1 MPVFSR
7 HRTLRAL
14 PLLSLLACTC
24 GTACAQAAQS
34 QSQARDLDAVQ
45 VRSQYMPYRALSI
58 TGATKIDAPLRDLPI
73 SARVLDRT
81 LLEDAGVTDLA
92 GALELASGITKAN
105 NLGGLWDSYSMRG
118 FTGDPNFSSDY
129 MVNGFNA
136 SRGYNGLRDAA
147 NTQSIEVI
155 KGPASALY
163 GRGEPGG
170 AVNIVTKKPL
180 FQPQHSVDVS
190 AGRFDSYRAA
200 IDSTGPL
207 SENVAYRLNVM
218 HKDQHSFRDT
228 VDSDST
234 LLAPSLLWMPTPD
247 TTVSYELEAV
257 RLHTPFDRGVTAI
270 GGDANRLPASRFL
283 GEPRDGDIDLQST
296 GHQLFVVHG
305 LDQTWS
311 VQGGATYRDSGMRG
325 FSTEP
330 WTLQAD
336 QRSLRRERRYRDYQG
351 RDIAARAEVL
361 GSFQAGRVTHNVLFG
376 IDGNRFDDS
385 RFQQRARSA
394 ATPYSIDVLAPRYG
408 LAQPGRL
415 STITDTDERQ
425 QVWGVYAQD
434 QIDLG
439 ARWKALLGLRYDHYR
454 QGLDNHLRGTTQR
467 SSDGVASPRAGMT
480 FHVDDALSLYA
491 SAAAGFRP
499 NSGVGAN
506 GQSFAPEKSRSLET
520 GLKYVQ
526 PGDGLEATV
535 AAFRIDKKNVLSLDP
550 ADTSFSLPV
559 GQMRSQGVEL
569 DLLGRLSPHLAASVG
584 LAYTGSQV
592 TRSSAAAASTGLA
605 EGRRF
610 PNVPRLS
617 GNAFLNYEQPLTGK
631 RSAALGVG
639 VLHTGE
645 RLGSVDSN
653 TDFVLP
659 AYTVWRAVGHYD
671 LSQRLRLYAK
681 VENLTDRRY
690 AAFSYSEQWVYP
702 GAPRSWTVGAQ
713 LRF

>member
-7 HRTLRAL
+7 HRTLHAL

-34 QSQARDLDAVQ
+34 QARDLDAVQ
-45 VRSQYMPYRALSI
+45 VRSQYTPYRALSI
-58 TGATKIDAPLRDLPI
+58 TGATKTDAPLRDLPI

-283 GEPRDGDIDLQST
+283 GEPRDGDIDLHST

-336 QRSLRRERRYRDYQG
+336 QRSLRRERRYRDHQG

-361 GSFQAGRVTHNVLFG
+361 GSLQAGRVTHNVLFG

-584 LAYTGSQV
+584 LAYTDSQV

-702 GAPRSWTVGAQ
+702 GAPRSWMVGAQ

>member
-7 HRTLRAL
+7 HRTLHAL

-34 QSQARDLDAVQ
+34 QARDLDAVQ
-45 VRSQYMPYRALSI
+45 VRSQYTPYRALSI
-58 TGATKIDAPLRDLPI
+58 TGATKTDAPLRDLPI

-283 GEPRDGDIDLQST
+283 GEPRDGDIDLHST

-361 GSFQAGRVTHNVLFG
+361 GSLQAGRVTHNVLFG

-454 QGLDNHLRGTTQR
+454 QDLDNHLRGTTQR
-467 SSDGVASPRAGMT
+467 ASDGVASPRAGMT

-569 DLLGRLSPHLAASVG
+569 DLLGRLSTHLAASLG
-584 LAYTGSQV
+584 LAYTDSQV

>member
-1 MPVFSR
+1 M
-7 HRTLRAL
+7 L
-14 PLLSLLACTC
+14 PLLGVLACAAAPA
-24 GTACAQAAQS
+24 TAAEP
-34 QSQARDLDAVQ
+34 QARSLDAVQ
-45 VRSQYMPYRALSI
+45 VRSDYAPYRALTV
-58 TGATKIDAPLRDLPI
+58 TGATKTEAPLRDLPI
-73 SARVLDRT
+73 SARVLDHS

-92 GALELASGITKAN
+92 GALDMASGITKAN
-105 NLGGLWDSYSMRG
+105 NLGGLWDSYSIRG

-136 SRGYNGLRDAA
+136 SRGYNGLRDGA
-147 NTQSIEVI
+147 NTQSVEVI

-180 FQPQHSVDVS
+180 FDAQHSVDLS

-200 IDSTGPL
+200 LDSTGPL
-207 SENVAYRLNVM
+207 SETVAYRVNLM

-228 VDSDST
+228 VDSDAT

-247 TTVSYELEAV
+247 TTVSYELELL
-257 RLHTPFDRGVTAI
+257 RIHTPFDRGVTAI
-270 GGDANRLPASRFL
+270 DGDANRLPASRFL
-283 GEPRDGDIDLQST
+283 GEPGDGDIDLHST
-296 GHQLFVVHG
+296 GHQVFAVHG
-305 LDQTWS
+305 LNQTWS
-311 VQGGATYRDSGMRG
+311 LQGGATYRDSGMRG

-336 QRSLRRERRYRDYQG
+336 DRTLRRERRYRDYQG
-351 RDIAARAEVL
+351 RDIAARAELLGTL
-361 GSFQAGRVTHNVLFG
+361 GSGKVSHHVLFG
-376 IDGNRFDDS
+376 IDGNRFNDS
-385 RFQQRARSA
+385 RYQLRARSA

-408 LAQPGRL
+408 VAQPGRL
-415 STITDTDERQ
+415 APITDTDERQ

-439 ARWKALLGLRYDHYR
+439 ARWKALLGVRYDHYQQDIANR
-454 QGLDNHLRGTTQR
+454 LRATTQQA
-467 SSDGVASPRAGMT
+467 SDGVISPRAGLT
-480 FHVDDALSLYA
+480 VHLDDTLSLYA

-526 PGDGLEATV
+526 PGEGLEATLAV
-535 AAFRIDKKNVLSLDP
+535 FRIDKENVLSLDP

-559 GQMRSQGVEL
+559 GQMRSEGAEL
-569 DLLGRLSPHLAASVG
+569 DLLGRLTPHLAASVG
-584 LAYTGSQV
+584 LAYTDSQV
-592 TRSSAAAASTGLA
+592 TRSSAAAVGTGLA

-610 PNVPRLS
+610 PNVPRFS
-617 GNAFLNYEQPLTGK
+617 GNAFVNYAQPLSGT
-631 RSAALGVG
+631 RSAAVGVG
-639 VLHTGE
+639 VSRTGE

-653 TDFVLP
+653 TGFVLP
-659 AYTVWRAVGHYD
+659 AYTVWRLVGHYD
-671 LSQRLRLYAK
+671 LSERLRLYAK

-702 GAPRSWTVGAQ
+702 GAPRTWTVGAR

>member
-1 MPVFSR
+1 MSSLLPR
-7 HRTLRAL
+7 RRAVSTL
-14 PLLSLLACTC
+14 PLLGVLACAAAPA
-24 GTACAQAAQS
+24 TAAEP
-34 QSQARDLDAVQ
+34 QARSLDAVQ
-45 VRSQYMPYRALSI
+45 VRSDYAPYRALTV
-58 TGATKIDAPLRDLPI
+58 TGATKTEAPLRDLPI
-73 SARVLDRT
+73 SARVLDHS

-92 GALELASGITKAN
+92 GALDMASGITKAN
-105 NLGGLWDSYSMRG
+105 NLGGLWDSYSIRG

-136 SRGYNGLRDAA
+136 SRGYNGLRDGA
-147 NTQSIEVI
+147 NTQSVEVI

-180 FQPQHSVDVS
+180 FDAQHSVDLS

-200 IDSTGPL
+200 LDSTGPL
-207 SENVAYRLNVM
+207 SETVAYRVNLM

-228 VDSDST
+228 VDSDAT

-247 TTVSYELEAV
+247 TTVSYELELL
-257 RLHTPFDRGVTAI
+257 RIHTPFDRGVTAI
-270 GGDANRLPASRFL
+270 DGDANRLPASRFL
-283 GEPRDGDIDLQST
+283 GEPADGDIDLHST
-296 GHQLFVVHG
+296 GHQVFAVHG
-305 LDQTWS
+305 LNQTWS
-311 VQGGATYRDSGMRG
+311 LQGGATYRDSGMRG

-336 QRSLRRERRYRDYQG
+336 DRTLRRERRYRDYQG
-351 RDIAARAEVL
+351 RDIAARAELLGML
-361 GSFQAGRVTHNVLFG
+361 GSGKVSHHVLFG
-376 IDGNRFDDS
+376 IDGNRFNDS
-385 RFQQRARSA
+385 RYQLRARSA

-408 LAQPGRL
+408 VAQPGRL
-415 STITDTDERQ
+415 APITDTDERQ

-439 ARWKALLGLRYDHYR
+439 ARWKALLGVRYDHYQQDIANR
-454 QGLDNHLRGTTQR
+454 LRATTQQA
-467 SSDGVASPRAGMT
+467 SDGVISPRAGLT
-480 FHVDDALSLYA
+480 VHLDDTLSLYA

-526 PGDGLEATV
+526 PGEGLEATLAV
-535 AAFRIDKKNVLSLDP
+535 FRIDKENVLSLDP

-559 GQMRSQGVEL
+559 GQMRSEGAEL
-569 DLLGRLSPHLAASVG
+569 DLLGRLTPHLAASVG
-584 LAYTGSQV
+584 LAYTDSQV
-592 TRSSAAAASTGLA
+592 TRSSAAAVGTGLA

-610 PNVPRLS
+610 PNVPRVS
-617 GNAFLNYEQPLTGK
+617 GNAFVNYAQPLSGT
-631 RSAALGVG
+631 RSAAVGVG
-639 VLHTGE
+639 VSRTGE

-653 TDFVLP
+653 TGFVLP
-659 AYTVWRAVGHYD
+659 AYTVWRLVGHYD
-671 LSQRLRLYAK
+671 ISERLRLYAK

-702 GAPRSWTVGAQ
+702 GVPRTWTVGAR

>member
-7 HRTLRAL
+7 RRMRHTP
-14 PLLSLLACTC
+14 PLLSLLACACSIAC
-24 GTACAQAAQS
+24 GQAAEL
-34 QSQARDLDAVQ
+34 QAPDLDAVQ
-45 VRSQYMPYRALSI
+45 VRSLYTPYRALSI
-58 TGATKIDAPLRDLPI
+58 TGATKTDAPLRDLPI

-81 LLEDAGVTDLA
+81 LLDDAGVTDLA

-170 AVNIVTKKPL
+170 AVNIITKKPL
-180 FQPQHSVDVS
+180 FQAQNSVDVS
-190 AGRFDSYRAA
+190 AGRFDNYRAA
-200 IDSTGPL
+200 VDSTGPL
-207 SENVAYRLNVM
+207 GESLAYRLNVM

-228 VDSDST
+228 VDSDNT
-234 LLAPSLLWMPTPD
+234 LLAPSLLWMPTPE

-257 RLHTPFDRGVTAI
+257 RIHAPFDRGVTAI
-270 GGDANRLPASRFL
+270 DGDANRLPASRFL
-283 GEPRDGDIDLQST
+283 GEPRDGDIDLHST

-305 LDQTWS
+305 LNQTWS
-311 VQGGATYRDSGMRG
+311 LQGGATYRDSGMHG

-336 QRSLRRERRYRDYQG
+336 QRTLRRERRYRDYQG
-351 RDIAARAEVL
+351 RDIAARAELL
-361 GSFQAGRVTHNVLFG
+361 GSLQAGRVTHNVLFG

-408 LAQPGRL
+408 VAQPGRL
-415 STITDTDERQ
+415 ATITDTDERQ

-439 ARWKALLGLRYDHYR
+439 ARWKALLGLRYDHY
-454 QGLDNHLRGTTQR
+454 QQDMDNRLRGTTQR
-467 SSDGVASPRAGMT
+467 ASDGVVSPRAGLT

-526 PGDGLEATV
+526 PGDGLEATL

-559 GQMRSQGVEL
+559 GEMRSQGVEL
-569 DLLGRLSPHLAASVG
+569 DLLGRLTPHLAASVG
-584 LAYTGSQV
+584 LAYTDSHV
-592 TRSSAAAASTGLA
+592 TRSSAAAAGTGLA

-610 PNVPRLS
+610 PNVPRFS

-631 RSAALGVG
+631 RSAAIGLGVS
-639 VLHTGE
+639 HTGE

-659 AYTVWRAVGHYD
+659 AYTVWRVVGHYD
-671 LSQRLRLYAK
+671 VSDRLRLYAK

-702 GAPRSWTVGAQ
+702 GAPRSWTVGAH

>member
-7 HRTLRAL
+7 HRTLHAL

-34 QSQARDLDAVQ
+34 QARDLDAVQ
-45 VRSQYMPYRALSI
+45 VRSQYTPYRALSI
-58 TGATKIDAPLRDLPI
+58 TGATKTDAPLRDLPI

-283 GEPRDGDIDLQST
+283 GEPRDGDIDLHST

-361 GSFQAGRVTHNVLFG
+361 GSLQAGRVTHNVLFG

-584 LAYTGSQV
+584 LAYTDSQV

-702 GAPRSWTVGAQ
+702 GAPRNWTVGAQ

>member
-7 HRTLRAL
+7 RRMRHTL
-14 PLLSLLACTC
+14 PLLSLLAWACSI
-24 GTACAQAAQS
+24 ACAQADALR
-34 QSQARDLDAVQ
+34 ARELDAVQ
-45 VRSQYMPYRALSI
+45 VRSQYTPYRELSI
-58 TGATKIDAPLRDLPI
+58 TGATKTDAPLRDLPI

-81 LLEDAGVTDLA
+81 LLDDAGVTDLA

-170 AVNIVTKKPL
+170 VVNIITKKPL
-180 FQPQHSVDVS
+180 FQPQNSVDVS

-207 SENVAYRLNVM
+207 SESVAYRLNVM

-228 VDSDST
+228 VDSDNT
-234 LLAPSLLWMPTPD
+234 LLAPSLLWMPTPE

-257 RLHTPFDRGVTAI
+257 RIHAPFDRGVTAI
-270 GGDANRLPASRFL
+270 DGDANRLPASRFL
-283 GEPRDGDIDLQST
+283 GEPRDGDIDLHST

-305 LDQTWS
+305 LNQTWS
-311 VQGGATYRDSGMRG
+311 LQGGATYRESGIRG

-336 QRSLRRERRYRDYQG
+336 QRTLRRERRYRDYQG
-351 RDIAARAEVL
+351 RDIAARAELL
-361 GSFQAGRVTHNVLFG
+361 GSLQAGRVTHNVLFG
-376 IDGNRFDDS
+376 IDGNRFDDN

-408 LAQPGRL
+408 VAQPGQL
-415 STITDTDERQ
+415 AAITDTEERQ
-425 QVWGVYAQD
+425 QVWGAYAQD

-439 ARWKALLGLRYDHYR
+439 ARWKALLGLRYDHYE
-454 QGLDNHLRGTTQR
+454 QDLDNHLRGTTQR
-467 SSDGVASPRAGMT
+467 ASDGVVSPRAGLT
-480 FHVDDALSLYA
+480 FLVDDALSLYA

-559 GQMRSQGVEL
+559 GEMRSQGVEL
-569 DLLGRLSPHLAASVG
+569 DLLGRLTPHLAASVG
-584 LAYTGSQV
+584 LAYTDPQV
-592 TRSSAAAASTGLA
+592 TRSSAAAAGTGLA

-610 PNVPRLS
+610 PNVSRFS

-631 RSAALGVG
+631 RSAAIGMGVS
-639 VLHTGE
+639 HTGE

-659 AYTVWRAVGHYD
+659 AYTVWRVVGHYD
-671 LSQRLRLYAK
+671 VSDRLRLYAK

-702 GAPRSWTVGAQ
+702 GAPRSWTVGAH

>member
-1 MPVFSR
+1 MPVFPR
-7 HRTLRAL
+7 RRTLHAL

-34 QSQARDLDAVQ
+34 QARDLDAVQ
-45 VRSQYMPYRALSI
+45 VRSQYTPYRALSI
-58 TGATKIDAPLRDLPI
+58 TGATKTDAPLRDLPI

-147 NTQSIEVI
+147 NTQNIEVI

-283 GEPRDGDIDLQST
+283 GEPRDGDIDLHST

-361 GSFQAGRVTHNVLFG
+361 GSLQAGRVTHNVLFG

-425 QVWGVYAQD
+425 QVWGAYAQD

-454 QGLDNHLRGTTQR
+454 QDLDNHLRGTTQR
-467 SSDGVASPRAGMT
+467 ASDGVASPRAGMT

-569 DLLGRLSPHLAASVG
+569 DLLGRLSTHLAASVG
-584 LAYTGSQV
+584 LAYTDSQV

-681 VENLTDRRY
+681 VENLTDCRY

>member
-1 MPVFSR
+1 M
-7 HRTLRAL
+7 L
-14 PLLSLLACTC
+14 PLLGVLACAAAPV
-24 GTACAQAAQS
+24 TAAEP
-34 QSQARDLDAVQ
+34 QARSLDAVQ
-45 VRSQYMPYRALSI
+45 VRSDYAPYRALTV
-58 TGATKIDAPLRDLPI
+58 TGATKTEAPLRDLPI
-73 SARVLDRT
+73 SARVLDHS

-92 GALELASGITKAN
+92 GALDMASGITKAN
-105 NLGGLWDSYSMRG
+105 NLGGLWDSYSIRG

-136 SRGYNGLRDAA
+136 SRGYNGLRDGA
-147 NTQSIEVI
+147 NTQSVEVI

-180 FQPQHSVDVS
+180 FDAQHSVDLS

-200 IDSTGPL
+200 LDSTGPL
-207 SENVAYRLNVM
+207 SETVAYRVNLM

-228 VDSDST
+228 VDSDAT

-247 TTVSYELEAV
+247 TTVSYELELL
-257 RLHTPFDRGVTAI
+257 RIHTPFDRGVTAI
-270 GGDANRLPASRFL
+270 DGDANRLPASRFL
-283 GEPRDGDIDLQST
+283 GEPGDGDIDLHST
-296 GHQLFVVHG
+296 GHQVFAVHG
-305 LDQTWS
+305 LNQTWS
-311 VQGGATYRDSGMRG
+311 LQGGATYRDSGMRG

-336 QRSLRRERRYRDYQG
+336 DRTLRRERRYRDYQG
-351 RDIAARAEVL
+351 RDIAARAELLGTL
-361 GSFQAGRVTHNVLFG
+361 GSGKVTHHVLFG
-376 IDGNRFDDS
+376 IDGNRFNDS
-385 RFQQRARSA
+385 RYQLRARSA

-408 LAQPGRL
+408 MAQPGRL
-415 STITDTDERQ
+415 APITDTDERQ

-439 ARWKALLGLRYDHYR
+439 ARWKALLGVRYDHYQQDIANR
-454 QGLDNHLRGTTQR
+454 LRATTQQA
-467 SSDGVASPRAGMT
+467 SDGVISPRAGLT
-480 FHVDDALSLYA
+480 VHLDDTLSLYA

-526 PGDGLEATV
+526 PGEGLEATLAV
-535 AAFRIDKKNVLSLDP
+535 FRIDKENVLSLDP

-559 GQMRSQGVEL
+559 GQMRSEGAEL
-569 DLLGRLSPHLAASVG
+569 DLLGRLTPHLAASVG
-584 LAYTGSQV
+584 LAYTDSQV
-592 TRSSAAAASTGLA
+592 TRSSAAAVGTGLA

-610 PNVPRLS
+610 PNVPRFS
-617 GNAFLNYEQPLTGK
+617 GNAFVNYAQPLSGT
-631 RSAALGVG
+631 RSAAVGVG
-639 VLHTGE
+639 VSRTGE

-653 TDFVLP
+653 TGFVLP
-659 AYTVWRAVGHYD
+659 AYTVWRLVGHYD
-671 LSQRLRLYAK
+671 LSERLRLYAK

-702 GAPRSWTVGAQ
+702 GAPRTWTVGAR

>member
-1 MPVFSR
+1 MSSLLPRR
-7 HRTLRAL
+7 HVVSAL
-14 PLLSLLACTC
+14 PLLGVLACAAAPA
-24 GTACAQAAQS
+24 TAAEP
-34 QSQARDLDAVQ
+34 QARSLDAVQ
-45 VRSQYMPYRALSI
+45 VRSDYAPYRALTV
-58 TGATKIDAPLRDLPI
+58 TGATKTEAPLRDLPI
-73 SARVLDRT
+73 SARVLDHS

-92 GALELASGITKAN
+92 GALDMASGITKAN
-105 NLGGLWDSYSMRG
+105 NLGGLWDSYSIRG

-136 SRGYNGLRDAA
+136 SRGYNGLRDGA
-147 NTQSIEVI
+147 NTQSVEVI

-180 FQPQHSVDVS
+180 FDAQHSVDLS

-200 IDSTGPL
+200 LDSTGPL
-207 SENVAYRLNVM
+207 SETVAYRVNLM

-228 VDSDST
+228 VDSDAT

-247 TTVSYELEAV
+247 TTVSYELELL
-257 RLHTPFDRGVTAI
+257 RIHTPFDRGVTAI
-270 GGDANRLPASRFL
+270 DGDANRLPASRFL
-283 GEPRDGDIDLQST
+283 GEPGDGDIDLHST
-296 GHQLFVVHG
+296 GHQVFAVHG
-305 LDQTWS
+305 LNQTWS
-311 VQGGATYRDSGMRG
+311 LQGGATYRDSGMRG

-336 QRSLRRERRYRDYQG
+336 DRTLRRERRYRDYQG
-351 RDIAARAEVL
+351 RDIAARAELLGML
-361 GSFQAGRVTHNVLFG
+361 GSGKVAHHVLFG
-376 IDGNRFDDS
+376 IDGNRFNDS
-385 RFQQRARSA
+385 RYQLRARSA

-408 LAQPGRL
+408 VAQPGRL
-415 STITDTDERQ
+415 APITDTDERQ

-439 ARWKALLGLRYDHYR
+439 ARWKALLGVRYDHYQQDIANR
-454 QGLDNHLRGTTQR
+454 LRATTQQA
-467 SSDGVASPRAGMT
+467 SDGVISPRAGLT
-480 FHVDDALSLYA
+480 VHLDDTLSLYA

-526 PGDGLEATV
+526 PGEGLEATLAV
-535 AAFRIDKKNVLSLDP
+535 FRIDKENVLSLDP

-559 GQMRSQGVEL
+559 GQMRSEGAEL
-569 DLLGRLSPHLAASVG
+569 DLLGRLTPHLAASVG
-584 LAYTGSQV
+584 LAYTDSQV
-592 TRSSAAAASTGLA
+592 TRSSAAAMGTGLA

-610 PNVPRLS
+610 PIVPCVS
-617 GNAFLNYEQPLTGK
+617 GNAFVNYAQPLSGT
-631 RSAALGVG
+631 RSAAVGVG
-639 VLHTGE
+639 VSRTGE

-653 TDFVLP
+653 TGFVLP
-659 AYTVWRAVGHYD
+659 AYTVWRLVGHYD
-671 LSQRLRLYAK
+671 LSERLRLYAK

-702 GAPRSWTVGAQ
+702 GAPRTWTVGAR

>member
-7 HRTLRAL
+7 RRMRHTL
-14 PLLSLLACTC
+14 PLLSLLAWACSI
-24 GTACAQAAQS
+24 ACAQADALR
-34 QSQARDLDAVQ
+34 ARELDAVQ
-45 VRSQYMPYRALSI
+45 VRSQYTPYRELSI
-58 TGATKIDAPLRDLPI
+58 TGATKTDAPLRDLPI

-81 LLEDAGVTDLA
+81 LLDDAGVTDLA

-170 AVNIVTKKPL
+170 VVNIITKKPL
-180 FQPQHSVDVS
+180 FQPQNSVDVS

-207 SENVAYRLNVM
+207 SESVAYRLNVM

-228 VDSDST
+228 VDSDNT
-234 LLAPSLLWMPTPD
+234 LLAPSLLWMPTPE

-257 RLHTPFDRGVTAI
+257 RIHAPFDRGVTAI
-270 GGDANRLPASRFL
+270 DGDANRLPASRFL
-283 GEPRDGDIDLQST
+283 GEPRDGDIDLHST

-305 LDQTWS
+305 LNQTWS
-311 VQGGATYRDSGMRG
+311 LQGGATYRESGMRG

-336 QRSLRRERRYRDYQG
+336 QRTLRRERRYRDYQG
-351 RDIAARAEVL
+351 RDIAARAELL
-361 GSFQAGRVTHNVLFG
+361 GSLQAGRVTHNVLLG

-408 LAQPGRL
+408 VAQPGQL
-415 STITDTDERQ
+415 AAITDTEERQ
-425 QVWGVYAQD
+425 QVWGAYAQD

-439 ARWKALLGLRYDHYR
+439 ARWKALLGLRYDHYE
-454 QGLDNHLRGTTQR
+454 QDLDNHLRGTTQR
-467 SSDGVASPRAGMT
+467 ASDGVVSPRAGLT
-480 FHVDDALSLYA
+480 FLVDDALSLYA
-491 SAAAGFRP
+491 SASAGFRP

-559 GQMRSQGVEL
+559 GEMRSQGVEL
-569 DLLGRLSPHLAASVG
+569 DLLGRLTRIWPHRWAWP
-584 LAYTGSQV
+584 TPI
-592 TRSSAAAASTGLA
+592 
-605 EGRRF
+605 RR
-610 PNVPRLS
+610 
-617 GNAFLNYEQPLTGK
+617 
-631 RSAALGVG
+631 
-639 VLHTGE
+639 
-645 RLGSVDSN
+645 
-653 TDFVLP
+653 
-659 AYTVWRAVGHYD
+659 
-671 LSQRLRLYAK
+671 
-681 VENLTDRRY
+681 
-690 AAFSYSEQWVYP
+690 
-702 GAPRSWTVGAQ
+702 
-713 LRF
+713 

>member
-7 HRTLRAL
+7 HRTLHAL

-34 QSQARDLDAVQ
+34 QARDLDAVQ
-45 VRSQYMPYRALSI
+45 VRSQYTPYRALSI
-58 TGATKIDAPLRDLPI
+58 TGATKTDAPLRDLPI

-283 GEPRDGDIDLQST
+283 GEPRDGDIDLHST

-361 GSFQAGRVTHNVLFG
+361 GSLQAGRVTHNVLFG

-415 STITDTDERQ
+415 STITATDERQ

-454 QGLDNHLRGTTQR
+454 QDLDNHLRGTTQR
-467 SSDGVASPRAGMT
+467 ASDGVASPRAGMT

-569 DLLGRLSPHLAASVG
+569 DLLGRLSTHLAASVG
-584 LAYTGSQV
+584 LAYTDSQV

>member
-1 MPVFSR
+1 MSSLLPRR
-7 HRTLRAL
+7 HAVSAL
-14 PLLSLLACTC
+14 PLLGVLACAAAPA
-24 GTACAQAAQS
+24 TAAEP
-34 QSQARDLDAVQ
+34 QARSLDAVQ
-45 VRSQYMPYRALSI
+45 VRSDYAPYRALTV
-58 TGATKIDAPLRDLPI
+58 TGATKTEAPLRDLPI
-73 SARVLDRT
+73 SARVLDHS
-81 LLEDAGVTDLA
+81 LLDDAGVTDLA
-92 GALELASGITKAN
+92 GALDMASGIAKAN
-105 NLGGLWDSYSMRG
+105 NLGGLWDSYSIRG

-136 SRGYNGLRDAA
+136 SRGYNGLRDGA
-147 NTQSIEVI
+147 NTQSVEVI

-180 FQPQHSVDVS
+180 FDAQHSVDLS

-200 IDSTGPL
+200 LDSTGPL
-207 SENVAYRLNVM
+207 SETVAYRVNLM

-228 VDSDST
+228 VDSDAT

-247 TTVSYELEAV
+247 TTVSYELELL
-257 RLHTPFDRGVTAI
+257 RIHTPFDRGVTAI
-270 GGDANRLPASRFL
+270 DGDANRLPASRFL
-283 GEPRDGDIDLQST
+283 GEPGDGDIDLHST
-296 GHQLFVVHG
+296 GHQVFAVHG
-305 LDQTWS
+305 LNQTWS
-311 VQGGATYRDSGMRG
+311 LQGGATYRDSGMRG

-336 QRSLRRERRYRDYQG
+336 DRTLRRERRYRDYQG
-351 RDIAARAEVL
+351 RDIAARAELLGTL
-361 GSFQAGRVTHNVLFG
+361 GSGKVTHHVLFG
-376 IDGNRFDDS
+376 IDGNRFNDS
-385 RFQQRARSA
+385 RYQLRARSA

-408 LAQPGRL
+408 VAQPGRL
-415 STITDTDERQ
+415 APITDTDERQ

-439 ARWKALLGLRYDHYR
+439 ARWKALLGVRYDHYQQDIANR
-454 QGLDNHLRGTTQR
+454 LRATTQQA
-467 SSDGVASPRAGMT
+467 SDGVISPRAGLT
-480 FHVDDALSLYA
+480 VHLDDTLSLYA

-526 PGDGLEATV
+526 PGEGLEATLAV
-535 AAFRIDKKNVLSLDP
+535 FRIDKENVLSLDP

-559 GQMRSQGVEL
+559 GQMRSEGAEL

-584 LAYTGSQV
+584 LAYTDSQV
-592 TRSSAAAASTGLA
+592 TRSSAAAVGTGLA

-610 PNVPRLS
+610 PNVPRVS
-617 GNAFLNYEQPLTGK
+617 GNAFVNYAQPLSGT
-631 RSAALGVG
+631 RSAAVGVG
-639 VLHTGE
+639 VSRTGE

-653 TDFVLP
+653 TGFVLP
-659 AYTVWRAVGHYD
+659 AYTVWRLVGHYD
-671 LSQRLRLYAK
+671 LSERLRLYAK

-702 GAPRSWTVGAQ
+702 GAPRTWTVGAR

>member
-1 MPVFSR
+1 MPVFPR
-7 HRTLRAL
+7 HRTLHAL

-34 QSQARDLDAVQ
+34 QARDLDAVQ
-45 VRSQYMPYRALSI
+45 VRSQYTPYHALSI
-58 TGATKIDAPLRDLPI
+58 TGATKTDAPLRDLPI

-228 VDSDST
+228 VDSDGT

-283 GEPRDGDIDLQST
+283 GEPRDGDIDLHST
-296 GHQLFVVHG
+296 GHQLFVVYG

-361 GSFQAGRVTHNVLFG
+361 GSLQAGRVTHNVLFG

-584 LAYTGSQV
+584 LAYTDSQV

>member
-1 MPVFSR
+1 MSSLLPR
-7 HRTLRAL
+7 RRAVSTL
-14 PLLSLLACTC
+14 PLLGVLACAAAPA
-24 GTACAQAAQS
+24 TAAEP
-34 QSQARDLDAVQ
+34 QARSLDAVQ
-45 VRSQYMPYRALSI
+45 VRSDYAPYRALTV
-58 TGATKIDAPLRDLPI
+58 TGATKTEAPLRDLPI
-73 SARVLDRT
+73 SARVLDHS

-92 GALELASGITKAN
+92 GALDMASGITKAN
-105 NLGGLWDSYSMRG
+105 NLGGLWDSYSIRG

-136 SRGYNGLRDAA
+136 SRGYNGLRDGA
-147 NTQSIEVI
+147 NTQSVEVI

-180 FQPQHSVDVS
+180 FDAQHSVDLS

-200 IDSTGPL
+200 LDSTGPL
-207 SENVAYRLNVM
+207 SETVAYRVNLM

-228 VDSDST
+228 VDSDAT

-247 TTVSYELEAV
+247 TTVSYELELL
-257 RLHTPFDRGVTAI
+257 RIHTPFDRGVTAI
-270 GGDANRLPASRFL
+270 DGDANRLPASRFL
-283 GEPRDGDIDLQST
+283 GEPGDGDIDLHST
-296 GHQLFVVHG
+296 GHQVFAVHG
-305 LDQTWS
+305 LNQTWS
-311 VQGGATYRDSGMRG
+311 LQGGATYRDSGMRG

-336 QRSLRRERRYRDYQG
+336 DRTLRRERRYRDYQG
-351 RDIAARAEVL
+351 RDIAARAELLGML
-361 GSFQAGRVTHNVLFG
+361 GSGKVSHHVLFG
-376 IDGNRFDDS
+376 IDGNRFNDS
-385 RFQQRARSA
+385 RYQLRARSA

-408 LAQPGRL
+408 VAQPGRL
-415 STITDTDERQ
+415 APITHTDERQ

-439 ARWKALLGLRYDHYR
+439 ARWKALLGVRYDHYQQDIANR
-454 QGLDNHLRGTTQR
+454 LRATTQQA
-467 SSDGVASPRAGMT
+467 SDGVISPRAGLT
-480 FHVDDALSLYA
+480 VHLDDTLSLYA

-526 PGDGLEATV
+526 PGEGLEATL
-535 AAFRIDKKNVLSLDP
+535 AAFRIDKENVLSLDP

-559 GQMRSQGVEL
+559 GQMRSEGAEL
-569 DLLGRLSPHLAASVG
+569 DLLGRLTPHLAASVG
-584 LAYTGSQV
+584 LAYTDSQV
-592 TRSSAAAASTGLA
+592 TRSSAVAVGTGLA

-610 PNVPRLS
+610 PNVPRVS
-617 GNAFLNYEQPLTGK
+617 GNAFVNYAQPLSGT
-631 RSAALGVG
+631 RSAAVGVG
-639 VLHTGE
+639 VSRTGE

-653 TDFVLP
+653 TGFVLP
-659 AYTVWRAVGHYD
+659 AYTVWRLVGHYD
-671 LSQRLRLYAK
+671 LSERLRLYAK

-702 GAPRSWTVGAQ
+702 GAPRTWTVGAR

>member
-1 MPVFSR
+1 MSSLLPRR
-7 HRTLRAL
+7 HVVSAL
-14 PLLSLLACTC
+14 PLLGVLACAAAPA
-24 GTACAQAAQS
+24 TAAEP
-34 QSQARDLDAVQ
+34 QARSLDAVQ
-45 VRSQYMPYRALSI
+45 VRSDYAPYRALTV
-58 TGATKIDAPLRDLPI
+58 TGATKTEAPLRDLPI
-73 SARVLDRT
+73 SARVLDHS

-92 GALELASGITKAN
+92 GALDMASGITKAN
-105 NLGGLWDSYSMRG
+105 NLGGLWDSYSIRG

-136 SRGYNGLRDAA
+136 SRGYNGLRDGA
-147 NTQSIEVI
+147 NTQSVEVI

-180 FQPQHSVDVS
+180 FDAQHSVDLS

-200 IDSTGPL
+200 LDSTGPL
-207 SENVAYRLNVM
+207 SETVAYRVNLM

-228 VDSDST
+228 VDSDAT

-247 TTVSYELEAV
+247 TTVSYELELL
-257 RLHTPFDRGVTAI
+257 RIHTPFDRGVTAI
-270 GGDANRLPASRFL
+270 DGDANRLPASRFL
-283 GEPRDGDIDLQST
+283 GEPGDGDIDLHST
-296 GHQLFVVHG
+296 GHQVFAVHG
-305 LDQTWS
+305 LNQTWS

-336 QRSLRRERRYRDYQG
+336 DRTLRRERRYRDYQG
-351 RDIAARAEVL
+351 RDIAARAELLGTL
-361 GSFQAGRVTHNVLFG
+361 GSGKVSHHVLFG
-376 IDGNRFDDS
+376 IDGNRFNDS
-385 RFQQRARSA
+385 RYQLRARSA

-408 LAQPGRL
+408 MAQPGRL
-415 STITDTDERQ
+415 APITDTDERQ

-439 ARWKALLGLRYDHYR
+439 ARWKALLGVRYDHYQQDIANR
-454 QGLDNHLRGTTQR
+454 LRATTQQA
-467 SSDGVASPRAGMT
+467 SDGVISPRAGLT
-480 FHVDDALSLYA
+480 VHLDDTLSLYA

-526 PGDGLEATV
+526 PGEGLEATLAV
-535 AAFRIDKKNVLSLDP
+535 FRIDKENVLSLDP

-559 GQMRSQGVEL
+559 GQMRSEGAEL
-569 DLLGRLSPHLAASVG
+569 DLLGRLTPHLAASVG
-584 LAYTGSQV
+584 LAYTDSQV
-592 TRSSAAAASTGLA
+592 TRSSAAAMGTGLA

-610 PNVPRLS
+610 PNVPRVS
-617 GNAFLNYEQPLTGK
+617 GNAFVNYAQPLSGT
-631 RSAALGVG
+631 RSAAVGVG
-639 VLHTGE
+639 VSRTGE

-653 TDFVLP
+653 TGFVLP
-659 AYTVWRAVGHYD
+659 AYTVWRLVGHYD
-671 LSQRLRLYAK
+671 LSERLRLYAK

-702 GAPRSWTVGAQ
+702 GAPRTWTMGAR

>member
-1 MPVFSR
+1 MSSLLPR
-7 HRTLRAL
+7 RRAVSTL
-14 PLLSLLACTC
+14 PLLGVLAC
-24 GTACAQAAQS
+24 AAAPAIAAEP
-34 QSQARDLDAVQ
+34 QARSLDAVQ
-45 VRSQYMPYRALSI
+45 VRSDYAPYRALTV
-58 TGATKIDAPLRDLPI
+58 TGATKTEAPLRDLPI
-73 SARVLDRT
+73 SARVLDHS

-92 GALELASGITKAN
+92 GALDMASGITKAN
-105 NLGGLWDSYSMRG
+105 NLGGLWDSYSIRG

-136 SRGYNGLRDAA
+136 SRGYNGLRDGA
-147 NTQSIEVI
+147 NTQSVEVI

-180 FQPQHSVDVS
+180 FDAQHSVDLS

-200 IDSTGPL
+200 LDSTGPL
-207 SENVAYRLNVM
+207 SETVAYRVNLM

-228 VDSDST
+228 VDSDAT

-247 TTVSYELEAV
+247 TTVSYELELL
-257 RLHTPFDRGVTAI
+257 RIHTPFDRGVTAI
-270 GGDANRLPASRFL
+270 DGDANRLPASRFL
-283 GEPRDGDIDLQST
+283 GEPGDGDIDLHST
-296 GHQLFVVHG
+296 GHQVFAVHG
-305 LDQTWS
+305 LNQTWS
-311 VQGGATYRDSGMRG
+311 LQGGATYRDSGMRG

-336 QRSLRRERRYRDYQG
+336 DRTLRRERRYRDYQG
-351 RDIAARAEVL
+351 RDIAARAELLGTL
-361 GSFQAGRVTHNVLFG
+361 GSGKVAHHVLFG
-376 IDGNRFDDS
+376 IDGNRFNDS
-385 RFQQRARSA
+385 RYQLRARSA

-408 LAQPGRL
+408 VAQPGRL
-415 STITDTDERQ
+415 APITDTDERQ

-439 ARWKALLGLRYDHYR
+439 ARWKALLGVRYDHYQQDIANR
-454 QGLDNHLRGTTQR
+454 LRATTQQA
-467 SSDGVASPRAGMT
+467 SDGVISPRAGLT
-480 FHVDDALSLYA
+480 VHLDDTLSLYA

-526 PGDGLEATV
+526 PGEGLEAMLAV
-535 AAFRIDKKNVLSLDP
+535 FRIDKENVLSLDP

-559 GQMRSQGVEL
+559 GQMRSEGAEL
-569 DLLGRLSPHLAASVG
+569 DLLGRLTPHLAASVG
-584 LAYTGSQV
+584 LAYTDSQV
-592 TRSSAAAASTGLA
+592 TRSSAAAMGTGLA

-610 PNVPRLS
+610 PNVPRFS
-617 GNAFLNYEQPLTGK
+617 GNAFVNYAQPLSGT
-631 RSAALGVG
+631 RSAAVGVG
-639 VLHTGE
+639 VSRTGE

-653 TDFVLP
+653 TGFVLP
-659 AYTVWRAVGHYD
+659 AYTVWRLVGHYD
-671 LSQRLRLYAK
+671 LSERLRLYAK

-702 GAPRSWTVGAQ
+702 GAPRTWTVGAR

>member
-1 MPVFSR
+1 MSSLLPQR
-7 HRTLRAL
+7 RAVSTL
-14 PLLSLLACTC
+14 PLLGVLACAAAPA
-24 GTACAQAAQS
+24 TAAEP
-34 QSQARDLDAVQ
+34 QARSLDAVQ
-45 VRSQYMPYRALSI
+45 VRSDYAPYRALTV
-58 TGATKIDAPLRDLPI
+58 TGATKTEAPLRDLPI
-73 SARVLDRT
+73 SARVLDHS

-92 GALELASGITKAN
+92 GALDMASGITKAN
-105 NLGGLWDSYSMRG
+105 NLGGLWDSYSIRG

-136 SRGYNGLRDAA
+136 SRGYNGLRDGA
-147 NTQSIEVI
+147 NTQSVEVI

-180 FQPQHSVDVS
+180 FDAQHSVDLS

-200 IDSTGPL
+200 LDSTGPL
-207 SENVAYRLNVM
+207 SETVAYRVNLM

-228 VDSDST
+228 VDSDAT

-247 TTVSYELEAV
+247 TTVSYELELLRIHA
-257 RLHTPFDRGVTAI
+257 PFDRGVTAI
-270 GGDANRLPASRFL
+270 DGDANRLPASRFL
-283 GEPRDGDIDLQST
+283 GEPGDGDIDLHST
-296 GHQLFVVHG
+296 GHQVFAVHG
-305 LDQTWS
+305 LNQTWS
-311 VQGGATYRDSGMRG
+311 LQGGATYRDSGMRG

-336 QRSLRRERRYRDYQG
+336 DRTLRRERRYRDYQG
-351 RDIAARAEVL
+351 RDIAARAELLGTL
-361 GSFQAGRVTHNVLFG
+361 GSGKVSHHVLFG
-376 IDGNRFDDS
+376 IDGNRFNDS
-385 RFQQRARSA
+385 RYQLRARSA

-408 LAQPGRL
+408 VAQPGRL
-415 STITDTDERQ
+415 APITDTDERQ

-439 ARWKALLGLRYDHYR
+439 ARWKALLGVRYDHYQKGIANR
-454 QGLDNHLRGTTQR
+454 LRATTQQA
-467 SSDGVASPRAGMT
+467 SDGVISPRAGLT
-480 FHVDDALSLYA
+480 VHLDDTLSLYA

-526 PGDGLEATV
+526 PGEGLEATLAV
-535 AAFRIDKKNVLSLDP
+535 FRIDKENVLSLDP

-559 GQMRSQGVEL
+559 GQMRSEGAEL
-569 DLLGRLSPHLAASVG
+569 DLLGRLTPHLAASVG
-584 LAYTGSQV
+584 LAYTDSQV
-592 TRSSAAAASTGLA
+592 TRSSAAAMGTGLA

-610 PNVPRLS
+610 PNVPRVS
-617 GNAFLNYEQPLTGK
+617 GNAFVNYAQPLSGT
-631 RSAALGVG
+631 RSAAVGVG
-639 VLHTGE
+639 VSRTGE

-653 TDFVLP
+653 TGFVLP
-659 AYTVWRAVGHYD
+659 TYTVWRLVGHYD
-671 LSQRLRLYAK
+671 LSERLRLYAK
-681 VENLTDRRY
+681 VENLTDCRY

-702 GAPRSWTVGAQ
+702 GAPRTWTVGAR

>member
-1 MPVFSR
+1 MPVFPR
-7 HRTLRAL
+7 RRMLHAL
-14 PLLSLLACTC
+14 PLLSLLACAC
-24 GTACAQAAQS
+24 GIACAQAA

-45 VRSQYMPYRALSI
+45 VRSQYTPYRALSI
-58 TGATKIDAPLRDLPI
+58 TGATKTDAPLRDLPI

-81 LLEDAGVTDLA
+81 LLEDASVTDLA

-207 SENVAYRLNVM
+207 SENVAYRLNLM

-234 LLAPSLLWMPTPD
+234 LLAPSLLWMPAPD

-283 GEPRDGDIDLQST
+283 GEPRDGDIDLHST
-296 GHQLFVVHG
+296 GHQVFVVHG

-311 VQGGATYRDSGMRG
+311 LQGGATYRDSGMRG

-361 GSFQAGRVTHNVLFG
+361 GGFQAGRVTHNVLFG
-376 IDGNRFDDS
+376 IDANRFDDS

-408 LAQPGRL
+408 VAQPGRL

-439 ARWKALLGLRYDHYR
+439 ARWKALLGLRYDHY
-454 QGLDNHLRGTTQR
+454 QQDLDNHLRGTTQR
-467 SSDGVASPRAGMT
+467 ASDGVVSPRAGMT

-559 GQMRSQGVEL
+559 GQMRSQGLEL
-569 DLLGRLSPHLAASVG
+569 DLLGRLTARLAASVG
-584 LAYTGSQV
+584 LAYTDSQV

-605 EGRRF
+605 KGRRF

-617 GNAFLNYEQPLTGK
+617 GNAFLNYEKPLTGK
-631 RSAALGVG
+631 RRAALGVG
-639 VLHTGE
+639 VSHTGE

-659 AYTVWRAVGHYD
+659 GYTVWRAVGHYD
-671 LSQRLRLYAK
+671 LSERLRLYAK

>member
-1 MPVFSR
+1 MSSLLPQR
-7 HRTLRAL
+7 RAVSTL
-14 PLLSLLACTC
+14 PLLGVLACAAPA
-24 GTACAQAAQS
+24 TAAEP
-34 QSQARDLDAVQ
+34 QARSLDAVQ
-45 VRSQYMPYRALSI
+45 VRSDYAPYRALTV
-58 TGATKIDAPLRDLPI
+58 TGATKTEAPLRDLPI
-73 SARVLDRT
+73 SARVLDHS

-92 GALELASGITKAN
+92 GALDMASGITKAN
-105 NLGGLWDSYSMRG
+105 NLGGLWDSYSIRG

-136 SRGYNGLRDAA
+136 SRGYNGLRDGA
-147 NTQSIEVI
+147 NTQSVEVI

-180 FQPQHSVDVS
+180 FDAQHSVDLS

-200 IDSTGPL
+200 LDSTGPL
-207 SENVAYRLNVM
+207 SETVAYRVNLM

-228 VDSDST
+228 VDSDAT

-247 TTVSYELEAV
+247 TTVSYELELL
-257 RLHTPFDRGVTAI
+257 RIHTPFDRGVTAI
-270 GGDANRLPASRFL
+270 DGDANRLPASRFL
-283 GEPRDGDIDLQST
+283 GEPGDGDIDLHST
-296 GHQLFVVHG
+296 GHQVFAVHG
-305 LDQTWS
+305 LNQTWS
-311 VQGGATYRDSGMRG
+311 LQGGATYRDSGMRG

-336 QRSLRRERRYRDYQG
+336 DRTLRRERRYRDYQG
-351 RDIAARAEVL
+351 RDIAARAELLGTL
-361 GSFQAGRVTHNVLFG
+361 GSGKVSHHVLFG
-376 IDGNRFDDS
+376 IDGNRFNDS
-385 RFQQRARSA
+385 RYQLRARSA

-408 LAQPGRL
+408 VAEPGRL
-415 STITDTDERQ
+415 APITDTDERQ

-439 ARWKALLGLRYDHYR
+439 ARWKALLGVRYDHYQQYIANR
-454 QGLDNHLRGTTQR
+454 LRATTQQA
-467 SSDGVASPRAGMT
+467 SDGVISPRAGLT
-480 FHVDDALSLYA
+480 VHLDDTLSLYA

-526 PGDGLEATV
+526 PGEGLEATLAV
-535 AAFRIDKKNVLSLDP
+535 FRIDKENVLSLDP

-559 GQMRSQGVEL
+559 GQMRSEGAEL
-569 DLLGRLSPHLAASVG
+569 DLLGRLTPHLAASVG
-584 LAYTGSQV
+584 LAYTDSQV
-592 TRSSAAAASTGLA
+592 TRSSAAAVGTGLA

-610 PNVPRLS
+610 PNVPRVS
-617 GNAFLNYEQPLTGK
+617 GNAFVNYAQPLSGT
-631 RSAALGVG
+631 RSVAVGVG
-639 VLHTGE
+639 VSRIGE

-653 TDFVLP
+653 TGFVLP
-659 AYTVWRAVGHYD
+659 AYTVWRLVGHYD
-671 LSQRLRLYAK
+671 LSERLRLYAK

-702 GAPRSWTVGAQ
+702 GAPRTWTVGAR